1 MDPLKE
7 IRKKIE
13 FLRHASNDLDKIIQ
27 DMKKDLTIDNKLD
40 YEKINNYSI
49 EFQLRL
55 EQEELTELSSIIY
68 EEMNRTYILC
78 SMTITPTNRHLLVI
92 ISLSLYEQILVEL
105 VQKKFDIRHNEL
117 VRDIIAFVAIE
128 EAIRSY
134 ERIKRWLKK
143 KEIED
148 IALVEDKSKDY
159 LLQ

>member
-1 MDPLKE
+1 MDSLRE

-40 YEKINNYSI
+40 CEKINSYAI

-55 EQEELTELSSIIY
+55 EQEELRELSSIIY

-78 SMTITPTNRHLLVI
+78 SITITPTNRNLLVI

-105 VQKKFDIRHNEL
+105 VQKKFDITHNEM

-143 KEIED
+143 KEIEE
-148 IALVEDKSKDY
+148 IVLAEDK
-159 LLQ
+159 